1 MAHLGDACCLNGS
14 MALEPFQCQQAQIL
28 LFGSFFL
35 RKARWCCVK
44 MLRKYL
50 YNDCSPPSTSE
61 GGHDSQRSGDV
72 LPLRAFELERV
83 TWILSRK
90 ENGGAC
96 RRSIYCAWQAV
107 GRISSTVLL
116 RYYDTGEQLYHTM
129 QYTRTWKLHGNPAL
143 VYRLE
148 IDINRIDAHYNK
160 ASTWY
165 AR

>member
-1 MAHLGDACCLNGS
+1 MYDD
-14 MALEPFQCQQAQIL
+14 
-28 LFGSFFL
+28 
-35 RKARWCCVK
+35 
-44 MLRKYL
+44 Y
-50 YNDCSPPSTSE
+50 SPPSTPE
-61 GGHDSQRSGDV
+61 VGHDSQRSGDV
-72 LPLRAFELERV
+72 LPLRAIVLEQV

-96 RRSIYCAWQAV
+96 RRSIYCARQAV
-107 GRISSTVLL
+107 SRISSTVLL
-116 RYYDTGEQLYHTM
+116 RKYYDTGEQLHHTM
-129 QYTRTWKLHGNPAL
+129 QYTGTWKLHGNPAL